1 MSVLGHDVEVVDS
14 FVYLGSCID
23 TAGGSEHDAC
33 RRIELSR
40 TCMKALDRNIW
51 RSSIS
56 LQTKVRLYNVY
67 ILPILL
73 YAADTWSMT
82 VATSRRLD
90 AFDQWCLRRILRIPN
105 MAHVTNEEVRH
116 RTGQS
121 PVTSTIVSRRLR
133 LFGHITRADPSQDH
147 SRALQ
152 AAINRLPTDWRRR
165 RGRPRRTWLRT
176 IESDLQPTNL
186 GLNSAWLRAQDRSKW
201 RSVVETAM
209 LTAGRAT

>member
-1 MSVLGHDVEVVDS
+1 
-14 FVYLGSCID
+14 
-23 TAGGSEHDAC
+23 
-33 RRIELSR
+33 
-40 TCMKALDRNIW
+40 MKALDRNIW

-90 AFDQWCLRRILRIPN
+90 AFDQWCLRRILRIPYT
-105 MAHVTNEEVRH
+105 AHVTNEEVRR

-133 LFGHITRADPSQDH
+133 LFGHIARADPSQDH

>member
-1 MSVLGHDVEVVDS
+1 MSVCHAPELYPTGLTYHHS
-14 FVYLGSCID
+14 FFS
-23 TAGGSEHDAC
+23 
-33 RRIELSR
+33 
-40 TCMKALDRNIW
+40 
-51 RSSIS
+51 
-56 LQTKVRLYNVY
+56 VRQ
-67 ILPILL
+67 PH
-73 YAADTWSMT
+73 
-82 VATSRRLD
+82 R
-90 AFDQWCLRRILRIPN
+90 
-105 MAHVTNEEVRH
+105 

-133 LFGHITRADPSQDH
+133 LFGHIARADPSQDH

-165 RGRPRRTWLRT
+165 RGRPRRTCLRT
-176 IESDLQPTNL
+176 IEFDLQPTNL